1 MAAPAGARLGCL
13 RTEPPDSTREPLFPP
28 VSPGPTQSPLPPDET
43 LLSPDPSYPPM
54 PPEPTGLRR
63 IFRLPPPPP
72 LVTLILILSNVVMAV
87 AVTIDE
93 QLLHH
98 PSSLIDFGAKDR
110 LLIESGDWRLLTAA
124 FLHEGALH
132 LLVNLYALWILG
144 TFCEPIYGRARYLLI
159 YLAAAIGGSLAST
172 AFTAEP
178 SVGASGGLF
187 GLLGAALVF
196 GFRHRHDLP
205 AAMGRR
211 LRGSLVFWL
220 LVNLALGWMFP
231 FIDAWGHIGGLIGG
245 SVAALVLGNALIRP
259 RGAEGSVRAGAALA
273 AGLVAV
279 CLALGVWNRANVSY
293 ETLDGWDKAAG
304 EIAAG
309 DVGTGL
315 KELDRAL
322 AGARGRE
329 PWLVMLHL
337 DRARALALS
346 GEAEEAADEIEV
358 AAGWPL
364 DRARYPWA
372 IDAAERFALL
382 DRYSDAE
389 RLYRSV
395 LKRHQVPSA
404 ANNLAWMYLTAEDPK
419 FYRPGDAIKLAERAV
434 RADNRNPF
442 YLGTLGAAQLRLAR
456 YQLAIDNLTKA
467 VNLHTPGDEGTDL
480 YLLVIALAGMGRRT
494 ESQAVLDHAIEN
506 FPNDSHRVEAE
517 RALRR
522 SSLSI

>member
-1 MAAPAGARLGCL
+1 LS
-13 RTEPPDSTREPLFPP
+13 TEPPFTPREPLFPP
-28 VSPGPTQSPLPPDET
+28 R
-43 LLSPDPSYPPM
+43 PDPPESPPAPEPRSPFESPPLEPPL

-72 LVTLILILSNVVMAV
+72 FVTLILILSNVVMAV

-93 QLLHH
+93 HLLHH

-110 LLIESGDWRLLTAA
+110 LLIESGESWRLVTAA

-144 TFCEPIYGRARYLLI
+144 TFCEPIYGRARFLMI

-178 SVGASGGLF
+178 SVGASGALF

-220 LVNLALGWMFP
+220 MVNLALGWMFP

-245 SVAALVLGNALIRP
+245 SVAALLLGNAVIRP

-273 AGLVAV
+273 GGLAVV

-315 KELDRAL
+315 EELDRAL
-322 AGARGRE
+322 AGTRGRE

-382 DRYSDAE
+382 DRYADAE

-404 ANNLAWMYLTAEDPK
+404 ANNLAWLYLTAEDPK
-419 FYRPGDAIKLAERAV
+419 FYRPGDALKLAERAV
-434 RADNRNPF
+434 RAESRNPF

-467 VNLHTPGDEGTDL
+467 VNLHVPGDEGTDL
-480 YLLVIALAGMGRRT
+480 YLLVIALAGMGRRA

-506 FPNDSHRVEAE
+506 FPSDSNRDEAE